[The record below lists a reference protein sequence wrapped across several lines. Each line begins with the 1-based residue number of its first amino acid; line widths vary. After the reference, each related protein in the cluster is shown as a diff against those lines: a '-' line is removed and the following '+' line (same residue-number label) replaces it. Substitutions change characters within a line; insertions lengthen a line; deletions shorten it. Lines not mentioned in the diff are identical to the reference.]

1 MQLTPKLITL
11 AAGLFGVFLYFIGLC
26 VSQSAVGAGLGF
38 EWYLLF
44 FLIAWACGSGYAIIS
59 GAEEEYRLLI
69 VALTVIGISY
79 TAGPTSAWL
88 VAGNA
93 RIGGTLSAGA
103 GLMSAGL
110 IIIMLSLYVFLL
122 LVATKDNSIFNSF
135 KLGTKKAARTTEPE
149 AIVQVP
155 AQV

>member
-1 MQLTPKLITL
+1 MQLTPKLISL
-11 AAGLFGVFLYFIGLC
+11 AVGLFGVFLFFIGLC
-26 VSQSAVGAGLGF
+26 VSQSAVGTGLGF
-38 EWYLLF
+38 EWFLLF
-44 FLIAWACGSGYAIIS
+44 FLIAWGCGSGYAIIT

-69 VALTVIGISY
+69 VSLTVIGIAY
-79 TAGPTSAWL
+79 TPGSTSAWL
-88 VAGNA
+88 TAGNA
-93 RIGGTLSAGA
+93 RLGGTLSAGA

-135 KLGTKKAARTTEPE
+135 KFNAKAARTTQPE
-149 AIVQVP
+149 TIVQVP